1 MWFKERP
8 RRPWNL
14 IARGDDH
21 AEGKCGPRAGP
32 GRGARVS
39 LQLRLGGGSCSPL
52 ALAAEPA
59 APEAAAEPAGP
70 QAEGSAQAAGP
81 GDEGGTAAVAVDGD
95 GEKPL
100 VTIETGAAKRV
111 EGQASTWAFPDLVM
125 ESSDPGA
132 LIRSVTVQFTS
143 AIDPGKDAVLVEDD
157 ADNGFEVLPASKD
170 GTAVVNNAG
179 GATAAQWQSYLREH
193 SSLRLADAS
202 GAKTLRMVASFK
214 TQDTIYDYNA
224 ENGHYYEVVS
234 TPTAWDDAVRQAS
247 QKTHLGLQGYL
258 VTITS
263 QQEHDFAYSLVGAT
277 CWLGATCDPA
287 WTAPFTSEPS
297 LAAGV
302 GKYYWITGPEA
313 GQCICTCTFST
324 KSSVAEP
331 GMFMNWSRSPYQAQ
345 PDCWQ
350 GTELYMQMQMSFAG
364 MWNDYPK
371 ANKFPYVIE
380 YGGMPDDL
388 ESSVGTDVAVKVEL
402 TVDPSGMTLHTSAAD
417 IAVGD
422 PVRVIDTVNGGPVT
436 TAGPDGSERPAE
448 VTHTFYVRDPGDPG
462 ADADG
467 WRPLRDDER
476 GPGGGPAHAGEY
488 RVVSE
493 SVRSH
498 GADGS
503 PVPYEPGSDTFRV
516 LPREIDPAPADPSAP
531 ALDAGDPSAA
541 ADAKGVARRSWAKV
555 YDGTAALGASSAS
568 LADLVGA
575 GPDVRLVWDSAAFD
589 GPDASDARTVTL
601 EGVRLEGADAADY
614 DVSAAL
620 GAGGSLE
627 VPGRILPRDLVVTAS
642 ATVARGTEGEP
653 LRDGAGRPVS
663 YSHDLAVWPG
673 SGRWAA
679 NMLAPRDG
687 AVLADGTVDSIL
699 GEAALSCVKGS
710 AALDPEAPE
719 AGTYEV
725 AVSFANVQGASARAI
740 PAAEPAAACADPA
753 PAASPAASPA
763 PASASSAPAPADGD
777 VRLAPLTASPAAVP
791 VAASPLAS
799 FPAPPKVEFLGNG
812 RWDLGNYLLEL
823 VPGRV
828 EVSARPAPS
837 GPKVVVDEEVR
848 LPLDPEGEP
857 WGKDDVLRDIEERFG
872 GRDGYPSGDVTV
884 TITRDGEEVDSVDPR
899 VPGTYVVTA
908 TYTDADGNVRIVRVT
923 YVVEAPQGAATEL
936 KRLART
942 GDPVSLGALAAL
954 ALLSGA
960 GALALRRRALRAR

>member
-1 MWFKERP
+1 MAADGGER
-8 RRPWNL
+8 
-14 IARGDDH
+14 
-21 AEGKCGPRAGP
+21 
-32 GRGARVS
+32 
-39 LQLRLGGGSCSPL
+39 
-52 ALAAEPA
+52 
-59 APEAAAEPAGP
+59 
-70 QAEGSAQAAGP
+70 
-81 GDEGGTAAVAVDGD
+81 
-95 GEKPL
+95 PL

-111 EGQASTWAFPDLVM
+111 EGQADTWSFPDLVM

-132 LIRSVTVQFTS
+132 LICSVTIQFTS
-143 AIDPGKDAVLVEDD
+143 AITVGADAVLVESDSP
-157 ADNGFEVLPASKD
+157 NGFEVLPASKD
-170 GTAVVNNAG
+170 GTAVVNNAE
-179 GATAAQWQSYLREH
+179 GATAAQWQAYLRGH
-193 SSLRLADAS
+193 SGLRLGDGTA
-202 GAKTLRMVASFK
+202 AKSLRMVASFK

-224 ENGHYYEVVS
+224 ENGHYYE
-234 TPTAWDDAVRQAS
+234 AVTGGVTWEQALAAAS
-247 QKTHLGLQGYL
+247 RKTYQGMQGYL
-258 VTITS
+258 CTITS
-263 QQEHDFAYSLVGAT
+263 QNENDFAYSLVGVDS
-277 CWLGATCDPA
+277 WIGGACERKYTDPLNDGSVEEWA
-287 WTAPFTSEPS
+287 YFW
-297 LAAGV
+297 V
-302 GKYYWITGPEA
+302 CGPEK
-313 GQCICTCTFST
+313 GTPICTNRG
-324 KSSVAEP
+324 VAIGGSYVNWCP
-331 GMFMNWSRSPYQAQ
+331 GQ
-345 PDCWQ
+345 PDNFNGGETC
-350 GTELYMQMQMSFAG
+350 MQLNLKMFATSG
-364 MWNDYPK
+364 PPGQWN
-371 ANKFPYVIE
+371 NLGRSISLSTYVVE
-380 YGGMPDDL
+380 YGGMPDDPDD
-388 ESSVGTDVAVKVEL
+388 GGPGADADVAVKVEL
-402 TVDPSGMTLHTSAAD
+402 TVDPSGRTLHTSAAD
-417 IAVGD
+417 VRAGD
-422 PVRVIDTVNGGPVT
+422 PVQVRDTVNGGPVT
-436 TAGPDGSERPAE
+436 TAGPDGEVGPAE
-448 VTHTFYVRDPGDPG
+448 VSHSFYVKDPGDSE
-462 ADADG
+462 ADSDG

-493 SVRSH
+493 AVRTH
-498 GADGS
+498 GPDGS
-503 PVPYEPGSDTFRV
+503 PVPYEPGSDEFRV
-516 LPREIDPAPADPSAP
+516 LPREVDPTAPDPGAP
-531 ALDAGDPSAA
+531 ALDAGDPSAG
-541 ADAKGVARRSWAKV
+541 ADARGVPLRSWAKV
-555 YDGTAALGASSAS
+555 YDGTDALGASSAS

-575 GPDVRLVWDSAAFD
+575 GPDVRLAWDSAAFD

-601 EGVRLEGADAADY
+601 SGVRLEGADAADY

-627 VPGRILPRDLVVTAS
+627 VPGRILPRELVVTAS

-872 GRDGYPSGDVTV
+872 GRDGYPEGDVAV

-908 TYTDADGNVRIVRVT
+908 TYTDADGNVRVVRVT
-923 YVVEAPQGAATEL
+923 YVVEAPEGAATEL

-960 GALALRRRALRAR
+960 GALALRRRALRAS

>member
-1 MWFKERP
+1 M
-8 RRPWNL
+8 
-14 IARGDDH
+14 
-21 AEGKCGPRAGP
+21 
-32 GRGARVS
+32 
-39 LQLRLGGGSCSPL
+39 
-52 ALAAEPA
+52 
-59 APEAAAEPAGP
+59 
-70 QAEGSAQAAGP
+70 
-81 GDEGGTAAVAVDGD
+81 
-95 GEKPL
+95 
-100 VTIETGAAKRV
+100 TIETGAAKRV

-132 LIRSVTVQFTS
+132 LIRSITIQFTS
-143 AIDPGKDAVLVEDD
+143 AITVGADAVLVEDD
-157 ADNGFEVLPASKD
+157 AGNGFEVLPASKD
-170 GTAVVNNAG
+170 GTAVVNNAE

-193 SSLRLADAS
+193 SGLRLGDGTA
-202 GAKTLRMVASFK
+202 AKSLRMVASFK

-224 ENGHYYEVVS
+224 ENGHYYE
-234 TPTAWDDAVRQAS
+234 AVTGGVTWEQALAAAS
-247 QKTHLGLQGYL
+247 RKTYQGMQGYL
-258 VTITS
+258 CTITS
-263 QQEHDFAYSLVGAT
+263 QNENDFAYSLVGVDS
-277 CWLGATCDPA
+277 WIGGACERKYTDPLNDGSVEEWA
-287 WTAPFTSEPS
+287 YFW
-297 LAAGV
+297 V
-302 GKYYWITGPEA
+302 CGPEK
-313 GQCICTCTFST
+313 GTPICTNRG
-324 KSSVAEP
+324 VAIGGSYVNWCP
-331 GMFMNWSRSPYQAQ
+331 GQ
-345 PDCWQ
+345 PDSFNGGETC
-350 GTELYMQMQMSFAG
+350 MQLNLKMFATSG
-364 MWNDYPK
+364 PPGQWN
-371 ANKFPYVIE
+371 NLGRSISLSTYVVE
-380 YGGMPDDL
+380 YGGMPDDPDD
-388 ESSVGTDVAVKVEL
+388 GGPGADADVAVKVEL
-402 TVDPSGMTLHTSAAD
+402 TVDPSGRTLHTSAAD
-417 IAVGD
+417 VRAGD
-422 PVRVIDTVNGGPVT
+422 PVQIRDTVNGGPVV
-436 TAGPDGSERPAE
+436 TAGPDGSEGPAE

-493 SVRSH
+493 AVRSY
-498 GADGS
+498 GPDGS
-503 PVPYEPGSDTFRV
+503 LVPYEPGSDTFRV
-516 LPREIDPAPADPSAP
+516 LPREVDPSAPDPSAP
-531 ALDAGDPSAA
+531 ALDAGGPSAA

-555 YDGTAALGASSAS
+555 YDGTAALGVSSAS

-601 EGVRLEGADAADY
+601 SGVRLEGADAADY

-627 VPGRILPRDLVVTAS
+627 VPGRILPRELVVTAS

-725 AVSFANVQGASARAI
+725 AVSFANVQGVGARAV
-740 PAAEPAAACADPA
+740 PAGEPAAVSADPA
-753 PAASPAASPA
+753 PAASPAASPT
-763 PASASSAPAPADGD
+763 PAGAASP
-777 VRLAPLTASPAAVP
+777 LAPGAA
-791 VAASPLAS
+791 AAPLAS

-828 EVSARPAPS
+828 EVSARPAPA
-837 GPKVVVDEEVR
+837 GPEVVVDEEVR
-848 LPLDPEGEP
+848 LPLDPGGEP

-960 GALALRRRALRAR
+960 GALALRRRALRAS